1 MTIYYEQTH
10 ALYYIFDEAG
20 ELDIPM
26 TRNVQ
31 IYGWT
36 LYYTS
41 GHYFITSPSGDVKRY
56 EPGST
61 YFFTNWYERQTLL
74 DVFVRANGIPSHCCT
89 ALLGSASTVPAS
101 TTVGLLTPTAPSA
114 SASAS
119 ASAYA
124 YTYAAVSTTA
134 LPAAAAD
141 AAARRKK
148 PTKPHLV
155 SLVLTAAINEKRLCP
170 ITFESITETSTC
182 IAPCYHSFDTDAINS
197 WLESHTTCP
206 ECRETCME

>member
-1 MTIYYEQTH
+1 MASGSSPTIYYEQEH
-10 ALYYIFDEAG
+10 ALFYLFDRTG

-41 GHYFITSPSGDVKRY
+41 AHYFITSPVGDVKRY
-56 EPGST
+56 DICST
-61 YFFTNWYERQTLL
+61 NTFISWYERQPLL
-74 DVFVRANGIPSHCCT
+74 DVFVRANGIPSNYCT
-89 ALLGSASTVPAS
+89 PLPSAAPSANIV
-101 TTVGLLTPTAPSA
+101 PTAPL
-114 SASAS
+114 
-119 ASAYA
+119 A
-124 YTYAAVSTTA
+124 YTYTPVSTTI
-134 LPAAAAD
+134 LPSAPSAM
-141 AAARRKK
+141 RTLSKK

-170 ITFESITETSTC
+170 ITFEPITETSTC
-182 IAPCYHSFDTDAINS
+182 IAPCYHSFDTDSINT

>member
-1 MTIYYEQTH
+1 MVAIYYEQSH

-61 YFFTNWYERQTLL
+61 YFFTDWYERQTLL
-74 DVFVRANGIPSHCCT
+74 DVFVRANGIPSHCCS
-89 ALLGSASTVPAS
+89 ALPTLPPSNVPTS
-101 TTVGLLTPTAPSA
+101 TTVGLLTPTALTPSA
-114 SASAS
+114 PP
-119 ASAYA
+119 A
-124 YTYAAVSTTA
+124 YTYAVVSTTA
-134 LPAAAAD
+134 SAPPSYRKLS
-141 AAARRKK
+141 KK
-148 PTKPHLV
+148 PTKSHLV
-155 SLVLTAAINEKRLCP
+155 SLVLTTAINEKRLCP

-182 IAPCYHSFDTDAINS
+182 IAPCYHSFDTDAITI
-197 WLESHTTCP
+197 WLKTNTTCP
-206 ECRETCME
+206 ECRETCVE

>member
-89 ALLGSASTVPAS
+89 ALLGSPS
-101 TTVGLLTPTAPSA
+101 TTVGIVTPTAPSA
-114 SASAS
+114 SA
-119 ASAYA
+119 
-124 YTYAAVSTTA
+124 YTYAVVSNTA
-134 LPAAAAD
+134 LPAPAAP
-141 AAARRKK
+141 RKK

-170 ITFESITETSTC
+170 ITFELITETSTC
-182 IAPCYHSFDTDAINS
+182 IAPCYHSFDTDAINT
-197 WLESHTTCP
+197 WLQSHTTCP
-206 ECRETCME
+206 ECRETCVE